1 MMPWLILAVVLVAGY
16 LIYRFLVKPA
26 LKVVLVVALALIVWL
41 LLTNYL

>member
-1 MMPWLILAVVLVAGY
+1 MMPWLILAVVLVVGY
-16 LIYRFLVKPA
+16 LIYRFLVKPV